1 MKKLFLLLL
10 VGWTLSTFL
19 IGEKTQS
26 VIKDYIEQSDK
37 QSRELYDVSV
47 KLVSY
52 NKSFLSA
59 SAESK
64 IVSEGKPE
72 AKVVIKVFSS
82 LTCQR
87 FEIISTFLN
96 KL

>member
-52 NKSFLSA
+52 NKSFLS
-59 SAESK
+59 
-64 IVSEGKPE
+64 GKR
-72 AKVVIKVFSS
+72 I
-82 LTCQR
+82 
-87 FEIISTFLN
+87 
-96 KL
+96 